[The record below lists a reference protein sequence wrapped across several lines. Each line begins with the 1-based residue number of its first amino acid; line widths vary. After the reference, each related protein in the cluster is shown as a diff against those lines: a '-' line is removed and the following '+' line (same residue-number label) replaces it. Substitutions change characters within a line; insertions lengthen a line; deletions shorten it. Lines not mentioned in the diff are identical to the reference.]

1 MAEKVKRSKTKYT
14 SIYFNEN
21 TKKYDVKYNFKEYDV
36 KTGKNKYRAKWA
48 YNLNTIA
55 EAKQALAELQTG
67 GAKAADKDVTLEGA
81 FELWKIRAQ
90 ANDFSPVTM
99 SNTEEHLR
107 MIYQFIPA
115 TTKVKDIDEDVY
127 YKFCSDI
134 RAHGYSEE
142 TLRSLNATFRKL
154 IKLVHK
160 KRLVKENVLDY
171 ADNMKTKKKRD
182 YKVLSKEEFDRYV

>member
-67 GAKAADKDVTLEGA
+67 GAKAAAEKTNKEQDISSGSVTA
-81 FELWKIRAQ
+81 
-90 ANDFSPVTM
+90 S
-99 SNTEEHLR
+99 
-107 MIYQFIPA
+107 
-115 TTKVKDIDEDVY
+115 
-127 YKFCSDI
+127 
-134 RAHGYSEE
+134 
-142 TLRSLNATFRKL
+142 
-154 IKLVHK
+154 
-160 KRLVKENVLDY
+160 VKESAPSEPIGDLSNNE
-171 ADNMKTKKKRD
+171 ADP
-182 YKVLSKEEFDRYV
+182 FDW